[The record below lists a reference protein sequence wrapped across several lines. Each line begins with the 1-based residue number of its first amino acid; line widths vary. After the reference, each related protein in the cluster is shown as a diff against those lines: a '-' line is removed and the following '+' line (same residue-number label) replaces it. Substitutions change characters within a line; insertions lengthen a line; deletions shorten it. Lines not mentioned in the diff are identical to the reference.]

1 MKVKTHR
8 TMNQSEYNIQKP
20 KNNAKTSIVNSM
32 FTNHKWGTR
41 ISAGLLRGSN
51 PCRSASEALQA
62 TRLLSRSSKH
72 RKSTRPQKK
81 SFMKQYI
88 ETNLGESSGKLIVFC
103 DALKP
108 MLTGA
113 SKFGAQIDN
122 ISEAAN
128 KDTTAAAPVS
138 KRRKV

>member
-1 MKVKTHR
+1 MGYKDFSWAAKRLKSMQECLGGSSGDQAFVK
-8 TMNQSEYNIQKP
+8 E
-20 KNNAKTSIVNSM
+20 
-32 FTNHKWGTR
+32 
-41 ISAGLLRGSN
+41 
-51 PCRSASEALQA
+51 LQA
-62 TRLLSRSSKH
+62 SKINEAA
-72 RKSTRPQKK
+72 KK

-122 ISEAAN
+122 ISEAAK